1 MAIGA
6 HLAPKAALSL
16 TQITSKEGKYDY
28 ITSAST
34 KKKAYGRL
42 CSHVKQ
48 NQKGKCNISEVS
60 GFRGQWGGG
69 VQGRTVGSRSPH
81 VLIPVTQQRRDTG
94 SLGTERH
101 PLHGECSRVTWHKA
115 GK

>member
-1 MAIGA
+1 MTTL
-6 HLAPKAALSL
+6 HQLLL
-16 TQITSKEGKYDY
+16 
-28 ITSAST
+28 

-42 CSHVKQ
+42 CSQVKQ

-81 VLIPVTQQRRDTG
+81 VLTPVTQQRHDTG

-101 PLHGECSRVTWHKA
+101 PLHGECSKSHLAQSGEMKVGYFVIGSKGMCKQEFFWPS
-115 GK
+115 